1 MWGFCL
7 KRSSKIIYLDRMGR
21 GPDRNLAK
29 NRGFSKYF
37 LCGMVYAGSLSM
49 NAEPVEMAE
58 IAPPPTVHVEPRLA
72 VKNLRHGFRN
82 ADGSMNTIF
91 DALNIQ
97 IGAAEIVAIV
107 GRSGAGKTTL
117 FNLIS
122 GLLAPQSGAI
132 EVGGRAD
139 GTAGRIAYMLQK
151 DLLLPWRS
159 VLKNALLGI
168 ELHRNVTVEDVDR
181 AQKMLARY
189 GLDGVAQAHPHA
201 LSGGMRQRVA
211 LTRTLLVDPTLVL
224 LDEPFSALDYETR
237 LMLEDDVMELRKN
250 FGTSIVLVTHD
261 IEEAIA
267 MSDRVI
273 VLGGRPARVEQ
284 NIAIT
289 LTLPGGRSAVA
300 AREAP
305 EFRNYH
311 AQIWASLRG
320 NLGPTAAHHHE

>member
-1 MWGFCL
+1 MADMQTQNS
-7 KRSSKIIYLDRMGR
+7 RSASQSFPLSVPELNSENAPRLSVR
-21 GPDRNLAK
+21 
-29 NRGFSKYF
+29 
-37 LCGMVYAGSLSM
+37 SLSHSF
-49 NAEPVEMAE
+49 AG
-58 IAPPPTVHVEPRLA
+58 
-72 VKNLRHGFRN
+72 K
-82 ADGSMNTIF
+82 DGATTTIF
-91 DALNIQ
+91 DRLNIHV
-97 IGAAEIVAIV
+97 GEAEIVSIV

-122 GLLAPQSGAI
+122 GLLRPQTGEISIGAK
-132 EVGGRAD
+132 AD
-139 GTAGRIAYMLQK
+139 GSAGRIAYMLQK

-168 ELHRNVTVEDVDR
+168 ELHRPVGPADVER
-181 AQKMLARY
+181 AKQMLARY
-189 GLDGVAQAHPHA
+189 GLGGLADAHPHS

-237 LMLEDDVMELRKN
+237 LMLEDDVMGLRDS

-267 MSDRVI
+267 MSDRVV

-284 NIAIT
+284 DIQIELSLSEARN
-289 LTLPGGRSAVA
+289 AVS

-305 EFRNYH
+305 EFRKYH
-311 AQIWASLRG
+311 AQIWAALRG
-320 NLGPTAAHHHE
+320 ETAHGVKALS